1 MNIKSTNLARFVS
14 PAFLPVYFFAA
25 VIFGG
30 GLLLHLPMSLRG
42 EPVSLLDAMFTS
54 VSATCV
60 TGLAVVDTGTTYSTV
75 GQIVLAVLIQIGGLG
90 VMTYSSLVF
99 YLWRRRISMTDRIAV
114 GQSLLSD
121 PGFHLGHF
129 LKQMVLVCLCVES
142 AGAVALHVF
151 SLGEIGC
158 FSAFFHSISAFCNAG
173 FALYPDS
180 LMGFAGNVPINLV
193 FMALIILG
201 GIGFYVLVEVPGY
214 LRARLR
220 RKSDA
225 RLSWQSAVV
234 IRTSFWLI
242 AIGWVIFFWTE
253 FQQNGTH
260 VFVTLLQALFQSV
273 TARTAGFNSMDIG
286 AMTDTALFVM
296 ILLMVIGGSPASCA
310 GGIKT
315 TTLRVLLSFGAAQIK
330 GREQVVVD
338 GYGVDFSTINKAMTL
353 SIMAF
358 VLILGSVFVLTI
370 TEGAN
375 VSHQMVRGK
384 FIELFFEASSAF
396 GTVGLSTGLTPH
408 LSAPGKLVIML
419 LMFVGRLGPI
429 VFLTMLQAW
438 QTREH
443 FTRAE
448 KSMLIG

>member
-1 MNIKSTNLARFVS
+1 MNTHAAKFIS
-14 PAFLPVYFFAA
+14 PAFLPVYFFIL
-25 VIFGG
+25 VIVLGG
-30 GLLLHLPMSLRG
+30 ALLHLS
-42 EPVSLLDAMFTS
+42 VSLNGTPISWLDAMFTS

-60 TGLAVVDTGTTYSTV
+60 TGLAVVDTGATFSTV
-75 GQIVLAVLIQIGGLG
+75 GLIVLAALIQIGGLG
-90 VMTYSSLVF
+90 VMTYTSLVF
-99 YLWRRRISMTDRIAV
+99 YMWRRRISMTDRIAV

-121 PGFHLGHF
+121 PAFHLGRF
-129 LKQMVLVCLCVES
+129 LKQMILVCLCVES

-151 SLGEIGC
+151 SLGGIDW
-158 FSAFFHSISAFCNAG
+158 FSAFFHAISAFCNAG
-173 FALYPDS
+173 FALYPDN

-193 FMALIILG
+193 FMALIVLG

-220 RKSDA
+220 RRGNA

-234 IRTSFWLI
+234 VRTSFWLI
-242 AIGWVIFFWTE
+242 VVGWIIFFWTE
-253 FQQNGTH
+253 FRQNGTH
-260 VFVTLLQALFQSV
+260 VFMTLLQTLFQSV
-273 TARTAGFNSMDIG
+273 TARTAGFNTMDIG

-315 TTLRVLLSFGAAQIK
+315 TTLRVLLSFGVAQIK

-353 SIMAF
+353 SIMAL

-375 VSHQMVRGK
+375 ISHQMVRGK
-384 FIELFFEASSAF
+384 FIELFFEATSAF

-408 LSAPGKLVIML
+408 LSAPGKIVIMA

-429 VFLTMLQAW
+429 VFLTMLQTW

-443 FTRAE
+443 FSRAE

>member
-1 MNIKSTNLARFVS
+1 MNATLAKFVS

-25 VIFGG
+25 VIVLG

-60 TGLAVVDTGTTYSTV
+60 TGLAVVDTGSTYSIF
-75 GQIVLAVLIQIGGLG
+75 GQIVIAMLIQIGGLG

-99 YLWRRRISMTDRIAV
+99 YLWRRRLSMTDRIAV

-121 PGFHLGHF
+121 PAFHLGQF
-129 LKQMVLVCLCVES
+129 LKQMVLVCVCIETV
-142 AGAVALHVF
+142 GAVALYAF
-151 SLGEIGC
+151 SLGGIGW
-158 FSAFFHSISAFCNAG
+158 FSAFFHSVSAFCNAG
-173 FALYPDS
+173 FSLYPDN
-180 LMGFAGNVPINLV
+180 LMGFANDWPISFV

-201 GIGFYVLVEVPGY
+201 GIGFYVLIEMPGY

-220 RKSDA
+220 RERSA

-242 AIGWVIFFWTE
+242 VVGWVIFFWTE
-253 FQQNGTH
+253 FRQNGGH
-260 VFVTLLQALFQSV
+260 ALSVLLPALFQSV
-273 TARTAGFNSMDIG
+273 TARTAGFNTMDIG

-330 GREQVVVD
+330 GRDQVVVD

-375 VSHQMVRGK
+375 VSHQIVRGK
-384 FIELFFEASSAF
+384 FIELFFEAASAF
-396 GTVGLSTGLTPH
+396 GTVGLSTGLTSH
-408 LSAPGKLVIML
+408 LSTPGKLVIML

-429 VFLTMLQAW
+429 VFLSMLQAW

-443 FTRAE
+443 FSRAE